1 MTYLVLAR
9 RGENRLAT
17 PRTVT
22 PESVTSRW
30 LSAGTCSSRKIWET
44 QRSLTDEGYR
54 LVVPTRRA
62 YGVGAAGRGEDY
74 VTAAEDV
81 APLLGDGAHLVG
93 HSYGALVTMLVAAA
107 RPDAVRSL
115 TLVEQPA
122 TRAAAGDA
130 DVAFCRGRP
139 RTGLRGH
146 WQRLGVRF
154 RTSSARSV
162 PRPRRSHRRCL
173 TCGRC

>member
-1 MTYLVLAR
+1 M
-9 RGENRLAT
+9 
-17 PRTVT
+17 
-22 PESVTSRW
+22 TSRW

-130 DVAFCRGRP
+130 DVALFRAALERASAG
-139 RTGLRGH
+139 TGSDWEFLQDFLRAVGATAEAFPPEMLT
-146 WQRLGVRF
+146 RVSGDVR
-154 RTSSARSV
+154 
-162 PRPRRSHRRCL
+162 
-173 TCGRC
+173 